1 MEPAVAVGLWLLN
14 TAVAPDAYTRVVN
27 IVRSKTDMDRLRDA
41 VKKGGLHP
49 SRRYRR
55 WLKQE
60 QTWVDL
66 VARRQ
71 DAYDRLVV
79 SLAEAEA
86 RRLFKA
92 QPQDLEQAGRL
103 VEATI
108 AFFLPSLDASM
119 ATAVL
124 DFRSERRHEEILGRL
139 DANQQFEERLPR
151 VPPVARDLLSA
162 PDADRA
168 LAARVVDAVVLGDP
182 RAVIQAWG
190 ATLPTW
196 LAEAPAHL
204 VLAVGHLAAA
214 YGLRSEAADF
224 YHRTADLG
232 LDAGYWYA
240 RAAFEAHAMD
250 RHELRDGLR
259 SKVSAVTTSDPRV
272 AVILAALDEDWAT
285 ILEAVDEAT
294 ALSDPF
300 VSALYAFA
308 LGMTGAADRNINH
321 LERTLE
327 AHPEQTSLA
336 LRLAMLL
343 LERSSKGGT
352 TSRDLDRRTALEL
365 ALSSRDLRREWRGDS
380 GEAVEVACRAAML
393 AGDFEQVL
401 RIARVPPEGEALPE
415 EAAHPEALFS
425 ASQAAI
431 ASGQRDLAEAALAT
445 MSGFRQALIKAELLD
460 STDAS
465 REEVE
470 AHYEVAWALASDEED
485 RVMFWL
491 SASMTGIRPLPGQ
504 DELDQRDDDIPI
516 LCRASDRLA
525 HGALE
530 EAISTLRPVRTSESV
545 RRLLVN
551 AYMRNEDI
559 DAAVAELLD
568 MAVRFDNVEHR
579 IRAVGLLAGVHRLDE
594 ACQIADSTLAALSA
608 DHAQRALLHEVGV
621 AAAHNRQDWAQME
634 ARTRAWIN
642 DLGPDRRRRWLLIA
656 ALYNQAEPD
665 AAWKVFEEGDGLSVE
680 TDLEAQLWIALH
692 ARYRPSRETTSRAL
706 ELAQRFDDDANLR
719 AVAVNAFLLMG
730 DDKGDVAPDE
740 LAEWHEL
747 IRLRAE
753 SPAPDDTF
761 VIVSMPEDGDIN
773 ALTEAFRPFLEPHQL
788 QVDTWRERV
797 RREGFPQG
805 MLAVAAGRPY
815 TKTLAHR
822 PVGCIPMA
830 SSDPTTIAAELAAA
844 KAALGGHVLV
854 DNSALVV
861 ANYIRGVWPRLVG
874 AFSKVEITAEAH
886 RDAAISSDVMK
897 PRSTETLGWDSASGQ
912 PTIDLI
918 DDAILDKLEEQLAWI
933 TSQAATLSVRPSL
946 TPGEK
951 AETDDLG
958 AWMATF
964 HAAQL
969 AGVPLWA
976 DDVGLRALARNEGVA
991 AFGTDAL
998 LAALV
1003 AAGGMSAL
1011 EHESILVMLRDAY
1024 CVDLPP
1030 NPEWLVASA
1039 EADDWRPGPALLVL
1053 SRPPAWSDLREGYET
1068 WSALAERAAERD
1080 PDRLPAW
1087 VYAAVT
1093 GIASAA
1099 RDPEMA
1105 GRLTAGSLVKA
1116 ATITAFNPSVFARCA
1131 QAAAQAASDS
1141 GVVDPTELALAM
1153 TMDLLAQRLGPE
1165 GAASTVAKLGSQL
1178 ADDHREALRRIL
1190 FGL

>member
-1 MEPAVAVGLWLLN
+1 MVPAVAVGLWLLN

-27 IVRSKTDMDRLRDA
+27 IVRSKTDMDRLRDS
-41 VKKGGLHP
+41 VKDAGLDP

-55 WLKQE
+55 WLNQE
-60 QTWVDL
+60 QTWADL

-86 RRLFKA
+86 RRLFGS
-92 QPQDLEQAGRL
+92 QPQDVEQARRL
-103 VEATI
+103 VDATI

-139 DANQQFEERLPR
+139 DASQQFDERLSR
-151 VPPVARDLLSA
+151 VPPVARHFLSA
-162 PDADRA
+162 PAADRT
-168 LAARVVDAVVLGDP
+168 LAARVVDAVVHGDP

-190 ATLPTW
+190 ASPPEW
-196 LAEAPAHL
+196 LADAPAHL
-204 VLAVGHLAAA
+204 LLAVGHLAAA
-214 YGLRSEAADF
+214 FGLRSEAADF
-224 YHRTADLG
+224 YRRAADLG

-240 RAAFEAHAMD
+240 RAAFEAHASD
-250 RHELRDGLR
+250 RPELRDDLR
-259 SKVSAVTTSDPRV
+259 SKASVVTSDPRV
-272 AVILAALDEDWAT
+272 TVILAALDEDWTA
-285 ILEAVDEAT
+285 ILAAVDEAT
-294 ALSDPF
+294 ALTDPF
-300 VSALYAFA
+300 ISALYAFA
-308 LGMTGAADRNINH
+308 LGQTGASDRNISH

-343 LERSSKGGT
+343 LERSAKGGT
-352 TSRDLDRRTALEL
+352 TSRDLDRRRALEL
-365 ALSSRDLRREWRGDS
+365 ALTARDLRRQWRGDS

-393 AGDFEQVL
+393 AGDLEQVL
-401 RIARVPPEGEALPE
+401 RMARVPPDGEALPE
-415 EAAHPEALFS
+415 EAVHPEALFS

-431 ASGQRDLAEAALAT
+431 ASGQRDLAEAALAA
-445 MSGFRQALIKAELLD
+445 MSGFRHALIKAELLD
-460 STDAS
+460 STDAP
-465 REEVE
+465 RDEVE
-470 AHYEVAWALASDEED
+470 AQYEAAWALASNEED

-491 SASMTGIRPLPGQ
+491 SASMTGIRPLRGQ
-504 DELDQRDDDIPI
+504 DELDQRDDDVPV
-516 LCRASDRLA
+516 LCRASDFIA
-525 HGALE
+525 HGALD
-530 EAISTLRPVRTSESV
+530 EAISTLRSVRTSESV

-551 AYMRNEDI
+551 AYMRAENL

-579 IRAVGLLAGVHRLDE
+579 VRAVGLLAGAHRLED
-594 ACQIADSTLAALSA
+594 ASNIADSTLVGLSSN
-608 DHAQRALLHEVGV
+608 HPERSLLHEVGV
-621 AAAHNRQDWAQME
+621 AAAHNRQDWSQVE

-642 DLGPDRRRRWLLIA
+642 DVGPDRRRRWLLIA
-656 ALYNQAEPD
+656 ALYNQADPD
-665 AAWKVFEEGDGLSVE
+665 AAWKVFEEGDGLPVE
-680 TDLEAQLWIALH
+680 TAFEAQLWIALN
-692 ARYRPSRETTSRAL
+692 ARYRPSPETTSTAL
-706 ELAQRFDDDANLR
+706 ELAQRFEDDPDLR
-719 AVAVNAFLLMG
+719 TVAVNAFLLMG
-730 DDKGDVAPDE
+730 DDKGEIARDE
-740 LAEWHEL
+740 LTKWHEL

-753 SPAPDDTF
+753 SPAPDDAF
-761 VIVSMPEDGDIN
+761 VMVSMPEDGDAE

-822 PVGCIPMA
+822 PVGCIPM
-830 SSDPTTIAAELAAA
+830 SSADPSISAAELAAA
-844 KAALGGHVLV
+844 RAALGGHVLV

-861 ANYIRGVWPRLVG
+861 ASYIRDVWPRLVG

-886 RDAAISSDVMK
+886 RDAARSSDVMR
-897 PRSTETLGWDSASGQ
+897 PRSTETLGWDSASGR
-912 PTIDLI
+912 PTIDTI
-918 DDAILDKLEEQLAWI
+918 DEALLDKLEDQLAWVA
-933 TSQAATLSVRPSL
+933 SQTATLSVRPSL
-946 TPGEK
+946 TSGEK

-958 AWMATF
+958 AWMVTF

-969 AGVPLWA
+969 DGVPLWA
-976 DDVGLRALARNEGVA
+976 DDVGLRSLARNEGVA
-991 AFGTDAL
+991 TFGTSAL

-1003 AAGGMSAL
+1003 AVGGLSAL
-1011 EHESILVMLRDAY
+1011 EHESVLVTLRDAY

-1053 SRPPAWSDLREGYET
+1053 SRPPAWSDLREGYGT
-1068 WSALAERAAERD
+1068 WSAMAERAADRD
-1080 PDRLPAW
+1080 PDRLAAW

-1093 GIASAA
+1093 GIAAAA

-1105 GRLTAGSLVKA
+1105 ARLTAGSLATA
-1116 ATITAFNPSVFARCA
+1116 ATITAFDPAVFARCA
-1131 QAAAQAASDS
+1131 QASAQAASDA
-1141 GVVDPTELALAM
+1141 GVPDPTELALAM
-1153 TMDLLAQRLGPE
+1153 TMELLTQRLGAA

-1178 ADDHREALRRIL
+1178 ADEHREALRRIL
-1190 FGL
+1190 FDL